1 MPLPIVRC
9 PCYICGSAEKV
20 FIPGTAQGERLTRCI
35 GSDFVLKFYEEGIS
49 VVDGHDTLADWVK
62 DPVLREPL
70 FHCNASASGKR
81 YFHQSCLGREQAGAL
96 SYDNKYFHVRGATAD
111 KQHEELRNISHKL
124 CGDCLSSAQ
133 TTAPD
138 EHRLQRLKH
147 EGVIG

>member
-1 MPLPIVRC
+1 M
-9 PCYICGSAEKV
+9 
-20 FIPGTAQGERLTRCI
+20 
-35 GSDFVLKFYEEGIS
+35 
-49 VVDGHDTLADWVK
+49 K

-138 EHRLQRLKH
+138 EHRLQRLKY
-147 EGVIG
+147 EGVIGLFSVHVLSCFGQRKVILFHFYAFSFELSRAFMFVLHAQMKKRPP